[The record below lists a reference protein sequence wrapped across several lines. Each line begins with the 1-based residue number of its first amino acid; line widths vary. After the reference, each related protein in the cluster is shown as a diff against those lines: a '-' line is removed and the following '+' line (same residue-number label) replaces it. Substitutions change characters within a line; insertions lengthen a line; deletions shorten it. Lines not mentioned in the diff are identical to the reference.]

1 MDLSSC
7 NPAIGSE
14 VVDNQASRGLGPR
27 FDVRGCC
34 DFEGF
39 RSFYSRMLSAKA
51 HGTVDMWW
59 RYAGRDPLRQV
70 RHLIIEKCSPV
81 PELDLRAYKNA
92 NPLL

>member
-1 MDLSSC
+1 MGLSCC

-14 VVDNQASRGLGPR
+14 VGKTKLPVVSGQDLTYEAAASL
-27 FDVRGCC
+27 
-34 DFEGF
+34 EGF
-39 RSFYSRMLSAKA
+39 YHFIHAYCLPRR
-51 HGTVDMWW
+51 GTVDMWW

-81 PELDLRAYKNA
+81 PELDLRAYKDA